1 MQETQ
6 VKENS
11 ENLEIK
17 IPEGLDLVQIRKD
30 FPILDSEIDGKKLI
44 YLDNGATTHKPIQT
58 LERMKEFMLKEN
70 GTVRRGLY
78 SLSANST
85 KLFDEARHTVKEFI
99 NAGSDNEIIFTRGT
113 TESINLVAQSF
124 SEAFINE
131 GDAIL
136 ISAIEHHANIVPW
149 QIQAEKIKAKLLVIP
164 VLDSGELD
172 LEEFHKLIKT
182 PNLKI
187 LAVNHVANSLGTV
200 NPVKEMIQAAHAEGV
215 KVLLDGAQSAP
226 HMKVDIQDLDADFF
240 TFSGHKV
247 FGPTGIGV
255 LYGKAELLKAM
266 PPYQSG
272 GEMIEKVTFEKT
284 TYAEAPHKFEPGTPA
299 IAEAIG
305 LAESIRYIE
314 KIGLDKIETYEQELL
329 KYATA
334 KISEIPNIKII
345 GEAKNKASLVSFTS
359 DIAEAFDIGTL
370 INEYGVAIRVGH
382 HCAQPVMQ
390 RFNVS
395 STARASFAFY
405 NTKEDIDAFIEA
417 LKKVLEMLG

>member
-1 MQETQ
+1 MQKTPVQ
-6 VKENS
+6 ENS
-11 ENLEIK
+11 ENLEII
-17 IPEGLDLVQIRKD
+17 IPEGLDLIKVRKD
-30 FPILDSEIDGKKLI
+30 FPILDSEIEGKKLI
-44 YLDNGATTHKPIQT
+44 YLDNAATTHKPIQII
-58 LERMKEFMLKEN
+58 ERMKEFMLKEN
-70 GTVRRGLY
+70 STVRRGLY

-99 NAGSDNEIIFTRGT
+99 NAGEDNEIIFTRGT
-113 TESINLVAQSF
+113 TESINLVAQCF

-131 GDAIL
+131 GDSIL

-149 QIQAEKIKAKLLVIP
+149 QIQAEKRKANLLIIP
-164 VLDSGELD
+164 VLDNGELD
-172 LEEFHKLIKT
+172 LEEFNKLVKT

-200 NPVKEMIQAAHAEGV
+200 NPVKEMIQAAHTEGV
-215 KVLLDGAQSAP
+215 KVLIDGAQSAP

-255 LYGKAELLKAM
+255 LYAKAELLKAM

-299 IAEAIG
+299 IVEAIG
-305 LAESIRYIE
+305 IAESIKYIE
-314 KIGLDKIETYEQELL
+314 KIGLDKIEAYEQELL

-334 KISEIPNIKII
+334 KISEIPSIKII
-345 GEAKNKASLVSFTS
+345 GEAKNKASLISFIS

-390 RFNVS
+390 RFNLS

-405 NTKEDIDAFIEA
+405 NTREDIDAFIEA
-417 LKKVLEMLG
+417 LKKVIEMLG